1 MGTVFD
7 YIDWRGDISF
17 SDVKL
22 TEVDSLIFSQ
32 ISYIDFKGIVPASP
46 TAKPVR
52 FLAAAKRYMQTHK
65 DASSNLGMIIP
76 PETVSV
82 LTRAARSLRFGTLS
96 VIGYVNRISD
106 NQQKQFSAVTF
117 LIGTDTCVIAY
128 RGTDD
133 TIIGWKESFNMSFMS
148 PVPAQTEAVEY
159 LHAISSAFPTRKIY
173 LCGHSKGGNLAV
185 WAGVKCRDEVN
196 DRIEGVYNHDGPGF
210 DRAFIR
216 SAEYKKTRE
225 RIHTLVPQTSIVGM
239 LLEHEE
245 NYEVVQSTYT
255 GLLQHNAF
263 SWEVMGGRFIYTD
276 SVTEESRRID
286 VTLKRWLS
294 ELSAEKRRQIIDSI
308 YEILSST
315 NARTLTELNADK
327 LALIKAWNTLDTE
340 SRRWVRR
347 CISLIV
353 RNTKK

>member
-7 YIDWRGDISF
+7 YIDWRGDIPF
-17 SDVKL
+17 SEVGFN
-22 TEVDSLIFSQ
+22 EVDSLIFSQ
-32 ISYIDFKGIVPASP
+32 VSYIDLKGIVPSSP
-46 TAKPVR
+46 SARPVR
-52 FLAAAKRYMQTHK
+52 FLAAAKRYMQTHR

-82 LTRAARSLRFGTLS
+82 LTRAARSLRFGTVS
-96 VIGYVNRISD
+96 VIGYVNKISD
-106 NQQKQFSAVTF
+106 NQQKQFSAMTF

-148 PVPAQTEAVEY
+148 PIPAQTEAVKY
-159 LHAISSAFPTRKIY
+159 LCDVAQAFPARKIY
-173 LCGHSKGGNLAV
+173 ICGHSKGGNLAV
-185 WAGVKCRDEVN
+185 WAAVKCRAEVN
-196 DRIEGVYNHDGPGF
+196 ERIVGVYNHDGPGF
-210 DRAFIR
+210 DKAFIR
-216 SAEYKKTRE
+216 SAEYRSTRE

-263 SWEVMGGRFIYTD
+263 SWEVMGGSFIYTD

-286 VTLKRWLS
+286 GTLKRWLS
-294 ELSAEKRRQIIDSI
+294 ELSVEKRRQIIDSL

-315 NARTLTELNADK
+315 NAKTLTELNADK
-327 LALIKAWNTLDTE
+327 LALLRAWNTLDPE
-340 SRRWVRR
+340 SKKWVRR